1 MASSASSIS
10 SLDTHFELLDHD
22 FLSLPESE
30 SDASSIGD
38 DDSLDS
44 LIRGGLTS
52 AHLDLIASRNWK
64 AVLGWIAFHAD
75 EVSTLVDREGH
86 TALHHAC
93 LFRAP
98 LDVIE
103 AMMFAAPEL
112 ATFGN
117 DAGEL
122 ALHWAVRLA
131 LSSQVL
137 KILLQANPNS
147 GFAKDSQGVTPLSL
161 LWDRH
166 EDTLTDV
173 FRVYG
178 RDSVTSRPSWNWIMM
193 MVEAYSKVPD
203 IKAFPLHAI
212 VQSPCE
218 PPFLEFA
225 IQLWGDAIHQCD
237 HDGQLPLHLACRA
250 PEEPLLLSMV
260 LNAYPGAAST
270 ADNTGCLPLHLA
282 IASGKKWNDEL
293 VLIFQ
298 ADPTVLGKQ
307 NPQNG
312 LYPFLQAAC
321 QENAC
326 LSTIYDLLRANPENA
341 RCR

>member
-1 MASSASSIS
+1 MSSSASSIS
-10 SLDTHFELLDHD
+10 SLGTHFELLDHD
-22 FLSLPESE
+22 FLSFPESE

-38 DDSLDS
+38 EDSLDS

-52 AHLDLIASRNWK
+52 KHLDLIASRNWK
-64 AVLGWIAFHAD
+64 AVLSWIAFNAD

-98 LDVIE
+98 SDVIE

-112 ATFGN
+112 ASFGN

-122 ALHWAVRLA
+122 PLHWAVRLA
-131 LSSQVL
+131 LPPQVL
-137 KILLQANPNS
+137 KILLEANPNS
-147 GFAKDSQGVTPLSL
+147 AFAKDSQGITPLSL

-166 EDTLTDV
+166 EDTLSDV

-178 RDSVTSRPSWNWIMM
+178 RDCVTSLPSWNWIMM
-193 MVEAYSKVPD
+193 MVDAYSKVPD
-203 IKAFPLHAI
+203 VKAFPLHAI

-218 PPFLEFA
+218 PPLMEFA
-225 IQLWGDAIHQCD
+225 IQLLGDAIYQRD
-237 HDGQLPLHLACRA
+237 DDGHLPLHLACQA
-250 PEEPLLLSMV
+250 PVESILLSMV
-260 LNAYPGAAST
+260 LNAYPDGASI
-270 ADNTGCLPLHLA
+270 ADNTGRLPLHLA

-293 VLIFQ
+293 VMIFQ

-321 QENAC
+321 QDDAC

-341 RCR
+341 RCQ